1 MSLQPLRKARCH
13 LDSGRARR
21 AHPLRARGL
30 AICAL
35 LLLLAFDAFAPG
47 QALSEGAAISGQI
60 VAVKDGDSLVLL
72 SDGREIE
79 VRLAEV
85 DAPEFGQPYGRR
97 AKEAL
102 SVLAFG
108 RDAKLEVVDHDR
120 YGRTVARVIVGDVDV
135 NREMVRTGAAWVYRD
150 YAHRIELYDVESEA
164 RRAGLGLWALPESE
178 RDPPWQWR
186 RQHPRDKAHLG
197 MPDQTSQSPPPA
209 PQLAP
214 GHGAGTPPGAAPKP
228 APFECGTKRYCREM
242 VSCEEARFYLT
253 HCRAARLDGDGDGR
267 PCEVLC
273 KR

>member
-1 MSLQPLRKARCH
+1 MAR
-13 LDSGRARR
+13 GRRV
-21 AHPLRARGL
+21 HPLRLLWL
-30 AICAL
+30 ASCAL
-35 LLLLAFDAFAPG
+35 LLLASVAFAPG
-47 QALSEGAAISGQI
+47 QALSEGAAISGRI

-72 SDGREIE
+72 SEGHEIE

-85 DAPEFGQPYGRR
+85 DAPEFGQAYGRR
-97 AKEAL
+97 AKEVL
-102 SVLAFG
+102 SGLAFG

-150 YAHRIELYDVESEA
+150 YAHRIELYAVESEA
-164 RRAGLGLWALPESE
+164 RRAGLGLWALPEAE

-197 MPDQTSQSPPPA
+197 MPDPTSQSPPPA

-214 GHGAGTPPGAAPKP
+214 KLEPGAPPSAAPKP
-228 APFECGTKRYCREM
+228 APFECGAKRHCQEM
-242 VSCEEARFYLT
+242 ISCEEARFYLT
-253 HCRAARLDGDGDGR
+253 HCGAKRLDGDGNGR
-267 PCEVLC
+267 PCEALC